1 MSTALTGE
9 TSSED
14 GLPPAWFTSTF
25 SGFPKDPDGGVM
37 ADIGRILAGESFLI
51 SIDLLGDELWDGVNG
66 LDDTVLIDVPDGAA
80 VVGVTVT

>member
-1 MSTALTGE
+1 
-9 TSSED
+9 
-14 GLPPAWFTSTF
+14 
-25 SGFPKDPDGGVM
+25 M